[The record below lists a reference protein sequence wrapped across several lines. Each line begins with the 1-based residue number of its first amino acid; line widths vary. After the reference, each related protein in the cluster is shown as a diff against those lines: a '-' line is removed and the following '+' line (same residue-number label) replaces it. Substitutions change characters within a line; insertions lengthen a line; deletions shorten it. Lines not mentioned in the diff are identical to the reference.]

1 MGLFSGIPE
10 VTTMGAGQKKQA
22 ASKEG
27 FRVPT
32 EPPPFTKG
40 DLKAAI
46 PAHCFERSNLKSFAY
61 LAADCVGVSV
71 LAYLATCISFFPVY
85 LRYVLWPAYWVL
97 QGGVCTGLWVVAHEC
112 GHRAFSPSTTICD
125 VVGLIFHSVLLVPYH
140 SWRISHA
147 KHHRST
153 CDIERDEVFLPKKRS
168 TNQEEAD
175 KQPNSIVVALQ
186 TVGMFVLG
194 WYVYLSTHSTGRD
207 YGRTTNHYD
216 PRSPLFNDRQFWAVV
231 ISDIGVAFVLSLA
244 ALSVYV
250 WDLSTVMCYYGVP
263 LMVVNFWL
271 LLYTYL
277 HHTDPALPHYAAD
290 SWSWLQGAL
299 ATVDR
304 DYGIFW
310 NTLHHDIGNTHV
322 LHHLFS
328 TIPHYHAKEAT
339 EAIKPILGPY
349 YYESKQGILSA
360 LWKTSRDCRFV
371 DDVTPGGV
379 LWFHRPQGTKSS

>member
-1 MGLFSGIPE
+1 M
-10 VTTMGAGQKKQA
+10 
-22 ASKEG
+22 
-27 FRVPT
+27 
-32 EPPPFTKG
+32 
-40 DLKAAI
+40 
-46 PAHCFERSNLKSFAY
+46 
-61 LAADCVGVSV
+61 
-71 LAYLATCISFFPVY
+71 LAYLASCIALLPSFFG
-85 LRYVLWPAYWVL
+85 YVLWPAYWVL

-112 GHRAFSPSTTICD
+112 GHRAFSSSTTICD
-125 VVGLIFHSVLLVPYH
+125 VVGLIFHSILLVPYH
-140 SWRISHA
+140 SWRISHG

-153 CDIERDEVFLPKKRS
+153 CDMERDEVFIPKKRS
-168 TNQEEAD
+168 ENLSASEE
-175 KQPNSIVVALQ
+175 KPNSLIVLKD
-186 TVGMFVLG
+186 TVLFFVLG
-194 WYVYLSTHSTGRD
+194 WYVYLSTHATGRD

-231 ISDIGVAFVLSLA
+231 ISDIAVAFVFSLV

-250 WDLSTVMCYYGVP
+250 WGLGTVMCYYGVP
-263 LMVVNFWL
+263 VMVVNFWL

-277 HHTDPALPHYAAD
+277 HHTDPALPHYDAK

-304 DYGIFW
+304 DYGLLW

-349 YYESKQGILSA
+349 YYESKEGILSA
-360 LWKTSRDCRFV
+360 LWKTSMNCRFV
-371 DDVTPGGV
+371 DDVQSNDGV
-379 LWFHRPQGTKSS
+379 FWFHDPATKKSS